1 MKSLAIV
8 TLLFVI
14 SLLAGY
20 AYTML
25 DAKGSEEV
33 VNSTFSSF
41 DFVRN
46 LEHYEIFLFIFM
58 NNSLKSFMAMVLGIA
73 FGIVPVLFV
82 ILNGVIIGL
91 VFGVI
96 GVEFGVL
103 KTAMMLIPHG
113 ILEIPA
119 VLLSCAYGLEIGYQA
134 LRRFRGEDVD
144 LNSVLMAYIKRFV
157 MLPLPMLLI
166 AALVETYITPLVAGL

>member
-1 MKSLAIV
+1 MRSLAIV

-91 VFGVI
+91 VVGVI

-103 KTAMMLIPHG
+103 KTAMMLVPHG